1 MILFTILEDA
11 FWSAIVSVGFA
22 ILFQAPPKALFGCAV
37 AGGFGHAV
45 RRFFIALG
53 MAIETATFIGALV
66 IGFWALYFSRRYKTP
81 STIFSISG
89 CIPMIPG
96 LLAYGAIQSL
106 INLTHSTPETGTLLL
121 YEASVGLIRTG
132 LILMALTLGILIP
145 RLVFQRE
152 KPVV

>member
-1 MILFTILEDA
+1 MLLFTVLEDA
-11 FWSAIVSVGFA
+11 LWSAIVSVGFA
-22 ILFQAPPKALFGCAV
+22 ILFQAPRKTLFGCAV
-37 AGGFGHAV
+37 AGGFGHAI
-45 RRFFIALG
+45 RKFLITFG
-53 MAIETATFIGALV
+53 MAIETATFLGALA

-96 LLAYGAIQSL
+96 LIAYGAIQSL
-106 INLTHSTPETGTLLL
+106 INLTHSTPETGSLLL

>member
-11 FWSAIVSVGFA
+11 LWSAVVSVGFA
-22 ILFQAPPKALFGCAV
+22 ILFQAPRKTLFGCAV

-45 RRFFIALG
+45 RRFFITLG
-53 MAIETATFIGALV
+53 MAIESATFLGALV
-66 IGFWALYFSRRYKTP
+66 IGFWALYFSRCHKTP

-96 LLAYGAIQSL
+96 LTAYGAIQSL
-106 INLTHSTPETGTLLL
+106 INLTSSTPDTGVFIVYDAIL
-121 YEASVGLIRTG
+121 GLIRTG

>member
-11 FWSAIVSVGFA
+11 LWSALVSVGFA
-22 ILFQAPPKALFGCAV
+22 ILFQAPRKTLFGCAV

-45 RRFFIALG
+45 RRFFITLG
-53 MAIETATFIGALV
+53 MAIESATFLGALV

-96 LLAYGAIQSL
+96 LIAYGAIQSL
-106 INLTHSTPETGTLLL
+106 INLTSSTPETGVFIVYDAIL
-121 YEASVGLIRTG
+121 GLIRTG
-132 LILMALTLGILIP
+132 LILMALTLGILMP